1 MNIVV
6 ADSGSTKADWIIFN
20 SGRTQLVTTPGINP
34 TTGSGL
40 SQKLPEELAKGIAT
54 ADHIY
59 FYAAGGGG
67 FMAFE
72 KMATFFE
79 DYLQNGAHKITI
91 DSDMLGAARAA
102 SGAKPAIIG
111 ILGTGSN
118 SCLYDGEKIVDQ
130 IPSLGY
136 LLSDEGSGNHI
147 GKLLIKSY
155 FYREMEV
162 ADHAAFED
170 QFEIQR
176 EEVLK
181 QLYLSGKPSSYLA
194 AFSPF
199 LKLCSKTLRNKIL
212 DKVFTEF
219 IETRIIKYHDF
230 SKFDLYFAG
239 SIADV
244 FHSELAEVCDRFDLK
259 IAGIVRKPI
268 ESLLQYHLS
277 RE

>member
-6 ADSGSTKADWIIFN
+6 ADSGSTKADWIIYN
-20 SGRTQLVTTPGINP
+20 SGHTQRVTTPGINP

-40 SQKLPEELAKGIAT
+40 SQKLPEELAKGIST
-54 ADHIY
+54 ADQIY
-59 FYAAGGGG
+59 FYAAGGSGHQ
-67 FMAFE
+67 AFE
-72 KMATFFE
+72 KMAAFFN
-79 DYLQNGAHKITI
+79 DYLHEGRYKIKVE
-91 DSDMLGAARAA
+91 SDMLGAARAA
-102 SGAKPAIIG
+102 SGSKPSIIG

-118 SCLYDGEKIVDQ
+118 SCLYDGEKIADQ

-155 FYREMEV
+155 FYREMENV
-162 ADHAAFED
+162 DSAAFER
-170 QFEIQR
+170 QFAVKR
-176 EEVLK
+176 EEVLQ
-181 QLYLSGKPSSYLA
+181 QLYHSGRPSAYLA
-194 AFSPF
+194 EFSPF
-199 LKLCSKTLRNKIL
+199 LELCTKALRNKIL
-212 DKVFTEF
+212 DTAFTEF
-219 IETRIIKYHDF
+219 IETRIIKYRDF

-239 SIADV
+239 SIADIY
-244 FHSELAEVCDRFDLK
+244 HIELAKACDPFDLK

>member
-6 ADSGSTKADWIIFN
+6 ADSGSTKADWIIYN
-20 SGRTQLVTTPGINP
+20 SGQMQLVTTSGINP
-34 TTGSGL
+34 TTGVGL
-40 SQKLPEELAKGIAT
+40 NQKLPEELAKGIST

-59 FYAAGGGG
+59 FYAAGGSGSH
-67 FMAFE
+67 AFE
-72 KMATFFE
+72 KMAAFFKTFIQ
-79 DYLQNGAHKITI
+79 DAAIKIKI
-91 DSDMLGAARAA
+91 ESDMLGAARAA
-102 SGAKPAIIG
+102 SGSKPSIIG

-155 FYREMEV
+155 FYREMET
-162 ADHAAFED
+162 ADSEVFERK
-170 QFEIQR
+170 FAVKR
-176 EEVLK
+176 EEVLQ
-181 QLYLSGKPSSYLA
+181 QLYHSDRPSAYLA
-194 AFSPF
+194 EFSPF
-199 LKLCSKTLRNKIL
+199 LELCTKALRNKIL
-212 DKVFTEF
+212 DKAFTEF

-239 SIADV
+239 SIADIY
-244 FHSELAEVCDRFDLK
+244 HIELAKACDRFDLQ